1 MGDEPGKKAGTKAG
15 LHDGF
20 TALTIGA
27 FGRPAGVDAGEAS
40 KDDDK
45 GKADAKRPAAPATA
59 PDLEMPSRPV
69 APMPSAPVTL
79 PAEPSAHT
87 SSRDALEPTTIAKTP
102 DHNFGHRDRLR
113 RRLREGGAAAVA
125 EYELLEMVLFGAI
138 ARRDTKPL
146 AKTLLEEFGSLAA
159 VINAPEARL
168 RQVRGVGDAVVSEL
182 RLMGAVSRAVL
193 REAVESRPVL
203 SSWEAVIDY
212 ARAHIAFSNV
222 EHFHVLFL
230 DKKNRLIRDEIQQ
243 TGTVDHTPVYPREVV
258 RRAIELDATALVLVH
273 NHPSGDTTPSRA
285 DVEMTKTVIDVA
297 RPLGIAV
304 HDHVIVGR
312 SGHASM
318 KGLRL
323 I

>member
-1 MGDEPGKKAGTKAG
+1 MASKGGKRG
-15 LHDGF
+15 LDDGF
-20 TALTIGA
+20 TALRIGA
-27 FGRPAGVDAGEAS
+27 YGKPAGIDSEDELPAEEPLEAGAPANEAPAS
-40 KDDDK
+40 E
-45 GKADAKRPAAPATA
+45 AAPALPLTA
-59 PDLEMPSRPV
+59 SSAEIF
-69 APMPSAPVTL
+69 APVSATDDAPRLNGPPSDL
-79 PAEPSAHT
+79 PV
-87 SSRDALEPTTIAKTP
+87 PTTLHAPRSEP
-102 DHNFGHRDRLR
+102 DHRLGHRDRLR
-113 RRLREGGAAAVA
+113 KRLREAGATAVA
-125 EYELLEMVLFGAI
+125 DYELLEMTLFRAI
-138 ARRDTKPL
+138 PRRDTKPL
-146 AKTLLEEFGSLAA
+146 AKTLLKEFGSLAG

-168 RQVRGVGDAVVSEL
+168 RQVKGVGDAVVSEF

-193 REAVESRPVL
+193 REAIEERPIL
-203 SSWEAVIDY
+203 SSWEAVLDY

-285 DVEMTKTVIDVA
+285 DVAMTKTVIEVA

-312 SGHASM
+312 QGHASM
-318 KGLRL
+318 KGMRL

>member
-1 MGDEPGKKAGTKAG
+1 M
-15 LHDGF
+15 
-20 TALTIGA
+20 
-27 FGRPAGVDAGEAS
+27 
-40 KDDDK
+40 
-45 GKADAKRPAAPATA
+45 
-59 PDLEMPSRPV
+59 PD
-69 APMPSAPVTL
+69 
-79 PAEPSAHT
+79 
-87 SSRDALEPTTIAKTP
+87 
-102 DHNFGHRDRLR
+102 
-113 RRLREGGAAAVA
+113 
-125 EYELLEMVLFGAI
+125 YELLEMALFGAI

-146 AKTLLEEFGSLAA
+146 AKTLLKEFGSLAG

-193 REAVESRPVL
+193 REAVEDRPVL

-273 NHPSGDTTPSRA
+273 NHPSGDTSPSRA
-285 DVEMTKTVIDVA
+285 DVEMTKTVIEVA